1 MREKHQVKISKKHQ
15 VKKPLLR
22 SAECGASA
30 IEYALLLACL
40 VLVLV
45 TGLSS
50 FGGKISDSMKG
61 VFDKVEKQ
69 FSGEQ

>member
-1 MREKHQVKISKKHQ
+1 VKISNKQLAKKS
-15 VKKPLLR
+15 LLR
-22 SAECGASA
+22 NAECGASA

-69 FSGEQ
+69 FSGE

>member
-1 MREKHQVKISKKHQ
+1 MEISNEQQPKKI
-15 VKKPLLR
+15 LLKNFER
-22 SAECGASA
+22 GASA

-69 FSGEQ
+69 FSGTTE

>member
-1 MREKHQVKISKKHQ
+1 MSNENHLKESF
-15 VKKPLLR
+15 LR
-22 SAECGASA
+22 NTERGASA

-69 FSGEQ
+69 FSGGSE

>member
-1 MREKHQVKISKKHQ
+1 MSNKKQ
-15 VKKPLLR
+15 LKKSLLKN
-22 SAECGASA
+22 SEYGASA

-61 VFDKVEKQ
+61 VFEKVEKQ
-69 FSGEQ
+69 FSNE